1 MSYSMDD
8 DFMLS
13 LFGEAGESS
22 KTDND
27 LPAVEEKAATPA
39 KSKAQKAAA
48 KPAAEKPAKPAKS
61 AKPAKAAATAPK
73 KSPKQPARRKAK

>member
-27 LPAVEEKAATPA
+27 LPAFPGGPA
-39 KSKAQKAAA
+39 LAWL
-48 KPAAEKPAKPAKS
+48 PAAP
-61 AKPAKAAATAPK
+61 
-73 KSPKQPARRKAK
+73 